1 MDTKVENEAMEA
13 SQATEASQARRAAIQ
28 RAVTTA
34 AVVSIL
40 GNALL
45 TVGKYWLGTAYGS
58 FALRADGLHSAIDVI
73 ASLVV
78 LGGVAIAARHSVRFP
93 YGLYKAEN
101 LVSLFVALTIFAAGA
116 EIAREAFSAGG
127 PGPTN
132 IPITAAGAAAS
143 ALVSY
148 GLARYKSWVGRRTG
162 SPSMV
167 SEGYHSLTDVYSS
180 AVVLASILGSALG
193 LRLDH
198 VAAFVVV
205 VFILY
210 SGWQVLVESVRV
222 LLDAGLDRAAYGRIK
237 GVIEAVPGVTAV
249 NFLTGRN
256 AGRLKFVEAAVAL
269 HTGSLVRAH
278 EMTERIEAEVRRKVP
293 GVERVVVHAEPQA
306 LAAPGTRVA
315 VPVID
320 ERGRLSDGLGSAPWF
335 VLADMGDGGPA
346 QVRTVPNPFREAEQ
360 RRGLSIARWLVGQGV
375 TVLASREDVT
385 DKAPGL
391 ALSNAGVRLV
401 VTAAE
406 TADEVWRE
414 LAERAQTRG

>member
-1 MDTKVENEAMEA
+1 MDPKAER
-13 SQATEASQARRAAIQ
+13 QARQAAIQ

-34 AVVSIL
+34 AVVSTLSNVVLAI
-40 GNALL
+40 
-45 TVGKYWLGTAYGS
+45 GKYWLGKVYGS
-58 FALRADGLHSAIDVI
+58 FALTADGLHSAIDVV

-78 LGGVAIAARHSVRFP
+78 LGGVAIAARRSARFP

-116 EIAREAFSAGG
+116 EIAREAFASGG

-132 IPITAAGAAAS
+132 IPVTAAGAAFS
-143 ALVSY
+143 AAVSY
-148 GLARYKSWVGRRTG
+148 ALSWYKARVGRQTG
-162 SPSMV
+162 SPSMT
-167 SEGYHSLTDVYSS
+167 SEGYHSMTDVYSS

-198 VAAFVVV
+198 LAALVIV
-205 VFILY
+205 VFIVY
-210 SGWQVLVESVRV
+210 SGWQVLIESVRV
-222 LLDAGLDRAAYGRIK
+222 LLDAGLDRASYNRIK
-237 GVIEAVPGVTAV
+237 RVIEAVPGVTAV

-256 AGRLKFVEAAVAL
+256 AGRLKFVEAAVAV

-278 EMTERIEAEVRRKVP
+278 EITEQIEDEVRRKVP
-293 GVERVVVHAEPQA
+293 GVERVFIHAEPQA

-320 ERGRLSDGLGSAPWF
+320 GQGRLAEGFGDAPWF
-335 VLADMGDGGPA
+335 ILADMGDGGPA
-346 QVRTVPNPFREAEQ
+346 QVRTVPNPFRETQ
-360 RRGLSIARWLVGQGV
+360 RQRGLSIARWLIQQGV
-375 TVLASREDVT
+375 TVLASRDEVA

-391 ALSNAGVRLV
+391 ALSNAGVQLV

-406 TADEVWRE
+406 TVDGVWRE
-414 LAERAQTRG
+414 LADQAGSLPSAHPTIG